1 MIRPSDPDLPNIGRL
16 EEDVAAYV
24 RMRTDSIKL
33 AVVEGLSTVVGKGMA
48 LVIAIVI
55 CSVALMVLSVAL
67 VLLVSVWVNSYILGA
82 VIVGVFYLII
92 ALVVWLLRVK
102 FVDKMVGM
110 FSRIIFSSND
120 D

>member
-1 MIRPSDPDLPNIGRL
+1 MIKPSDPNLPNLDQL
-16 EEDVAAYV
+16 EKDMSDYL

-33 AVVEGLSTVVGKGMA
+33 AVVEGLSLVIGKGMA
-48 LVIAIVI
+48 LVIAIIV
-55 CSVALMVLSVAL
+55 CLGALMVLSVAL

-82 VIVGVFYLII
+82 VIVGVFYLVM
-92 ALVVWLLRVK
+92 ALVVWLLRIK